1 VRLLSKKTT
10 AQTSLLQQ
18 YESQLEVFTRQAK
31 DQYKKYE
38 DYLDGSYLLL
48 KHMSEFGTDLV
59 DTVENLLDNAIL
71 AKPMDFMLLQNGL
84 VNEPGEDGISITVC
98 DSEAESVLRK
108 TIERFANSEFLKRKK
123 WFIDVKQL
131 FSFRDNFPFKNIQTK
146 YDKLI
151 EVTGKPLE
159 KTLLSAEN
167 LPNPMFD
174 KGFESKMDSE
184 SIETKDENINVLVYT
199 TCKQL
204 DQLQASIQS
213 NFTFS
218 MDVDTFRDLTVKL
231 KEVTEV
237 VSDYCCKF
245 KDAMKPTKTSLSR
258 NQQHTI
264 NNNLANLPN
273 QVTYDINDE
282 VLELKRMVVEI
293 EKLEYG
299 RLLELREENGKLQII
314 QNHIKRSNNQ
324 FIGRKRQDRQAH
336 HQTRVQ
342 YD

>member
-1 VRLLSKKTT
+1 MLAKKNA
-10 AQTSLLQQ
+10 AQTTMLQQ
-18 YESQLEVFTRQAK
+18 YESQIDLFTKQAK

-38 DYLDGSYLLL
+38 DHLDGAYLLL
-48 KHMSEFGTDLV
+48 RHMSEFGTGLAESI
-59 DTVENLLDNAIL
+59 ENLLDNAIL
-71 AKPMDFMLLQNGL
+71 SKPMDFMLLQ
-84 VNEPGEDGISITVC
+84 DGTPDVQTEEQVSIKVR
-98 DSEAESVLRK
+98 DSEAEIVLRK
-108 TIERFANSEFLKRKK
+108 TIDKFANSEFLKRKK
-123 WFIDVKQL
+123 LFTDVKQL
-131 FSFRDNFPFKNIQTK
+131 FGFRDNFPFKNIQTK

-151 EVTGKPLE
+151 EVTGRTLE

-167 LPNPMFD
+167 LPHPTFD

-184 SIETKDENINVLVYT
+184 SMDTKDENINVLVYA

-204 DQLQASIQS
+204 DQLQASLQS

-218 MDVDTFRDLTVKL
+218 MDVDTFRDLTAKL

-237 VSDYCCKF
+237 VCDYCCKF
-245 KDAMKPTKTSLSR
+245 KDAMKPTKTAISKNHL
-258 NQQHTI
+258 HTI

-273 QVTYDINDE
+273 PITPDINEE

-314 QNHIKRSNNQ
+314 QNHIKR
-324 FIGRKRQDRQAH
+324 FIN
-336 HQTRVQ
+336 
-342 YD
+342 

>member
-1 VRLLSKKTT
+1 M
-10 AQTSLLQQ
+10 
-18 YESQLEVFTRQAK
+18 FTRQAK

-48 KHMSEFGTDLV
+48 KHMSEFGTALV
-59 DTVENLLDNAIL
+59 DTVENMLDNAIL
-71 AKPMDFMLLQNGL
+71 SKPMDLSFPGSGGQN
-84 VNEPGEDGISITVC
+84 EAGEESVSIAVR
-98 DSEAESVLRK
+98 DSEAESVLRRV
-108 TIERFANSEFLKRKK
+108 IERFASSEFLKRKK
-123 WFIDVKQL
+123 LFMDVKQL
-131 FSFRDNFPFKNIQTK
+131 FNFRDNFPFKNIQTK

-151 EVTGKPLE
+151 EVTGKPIE

-167 LPNPMFD
+167 LPNPTFD

-184 SIETKDENINVLVYT
+184 SMETKDENINVLVYA

-204 DQLQASIQS
+204 DQLQASLQS

-218 MDVDTFRDLTVKL
+218 MDVDTFRDLTAKL

-245 KDAMKPTKTSLSR
+245 KDAMKPTKTSLSK
-258 NQQHTI
+258 NHQHTI
-264 NNNLANLPN
+264 NNNLATSSN
-273 QVTYDINDE
+273 QITPDINEE

-299 RLLELREENGKLQII
+299 RLLELREENNKLQII
-314 QNHIKRSNNQ
+314 QNHIKRSVYQ
-324 FIGRKRQDRQAH
+324 SIFRER
-336 HQTRVQ
+336 
-342 YD
+342 